1 MRAVRLTAAV
11 CLAAALAADG
21 SDFATLKA
29 NAVREYLKGPCA
41 TERDLRSVN
50 ADGSFE
56 GVDYAS
62 GDRGSWPTGA
72 SVERIRAFAVAARRH
87 PDDRRFAEAF
97 HRTFGFF
104 VGKKRSNANWWWP
117 AIGVPKELGP
127 AMVLMEGEL
136 SADEREK
143 GLAYLKGAYFG
154 QTGQNRELLAWCV
167 LQRAMLENDEAL
179 ARKCREEMAAVFRF
193 GPKGGEG
200 LMRDG
205 IYHLHGHQPQMGGYG
220 QQLVL
225 DVMRYAPV
233 FRGTSF
239 DFSESERA
247 AILALVRDGY
257 SWLYWR
263 GRMEPGSVGRQ
274 IWPGSQQGRGD
285 FIRRALDVI
294 GTSCG
299 DGPIPGD
306 RVGFKFFDD
315 SAMAVY
321 RATNWMASVKMTIR
335 SVPGVERVNSDNL
348 KGGDFADGSM
358 FTLVT
363 GREYDDIYPL
373 WNNWRV
379 LPGLTSD
386 PDEDVW
392 NPRKWWGGQH
402 SPNGEDFC
410 AGAGDA
416 ALAAVSFRFDDGIT
430 SYLATRV
437 FTPEFAFTV
446 KGGVTGKATTCIE
459 HAFDATPQPKAK
471 GKSKEQVEA
480 VSSDVSPTRLMNG
493 TVGYVVPKGC
503 EVRRAKVSGDW
514 HEIMG
519 GMPKGSVREG
529 RTFRVTY
536 AHRGADSVAWYVLP
550 ATTRERLAGFDD
562 GAVKVVENDAAHQVL
577 DVPSLGRRIV
587 VTVGKGVEITSAG
600 K

>member
-1 MRAVRLTAAV
+1 MRPVLSFAAAFAAV
-11 CLAAALAADG
+11 ALAAVGGTDL
-21 SDFATLKA
+21 DTLKA
-29 NAVREYLKGPCA
+29 NAVREYLKGQCA
-41 TERDLRSVN
+41 TKGSLADIN
-50 ADGSFE
+50 ADGSFK
-56 GVDYAS
+56 GVDYSS
-62 GDRGSWPTGA
+62 GERGVWPAGQ
-72 SVERIRAFAVAARRH
+72 SVERIRALAVAARKN
-87 PDDRRFAEAF
+87 PEDKGFSEAF

-104 VGKKRSNANWWWP
+104 VGKKRKNANWWWP

-143 GLAYLKGAYFG
+143 GLAYLKGAFFG
-154 QTGQNRELLAWCV
+154 ETGQNRECLAWCV

-200 LMRDG
+200 IMRDG

-220 QQLVL
+220 QQFVL
-225 DVMRYAPV
+225 DIMRYAPV
-233 FRGTSF
+233 FKGTSF
-239 DFSESERA
+239 DFTESERA

-257 SWLYWR
+257 SWLYWK
-263 GRMEPGSVGRQ
+263 GRMEPGNIGRQ
-274 IWPGSQQGRGD
+274 IWPGSQLGRGD
-285 FIRRALDVI
+285 FIRQALDVI
-294 GTSCG
+294 GTTCG

-321 RATNWMASVKMTIR
+321 RATNWMSSVKMTIR
-335 SVPGVERVNSDNL
+335 SVPGAERVNKDNL
-348 KGGDFADGSM
+348 KGGNFADGSM

-373 WNNWRV
+373 WDNWRV
-379 LPGLTSD
+379 LPGLTSN
-386 PDEDVW
+386 PNKSVW

-402 SPNGEDFC
+402 SPNDEDFC

-416 ALAAVSFRFDDGIT
+416 SLAAVSFRFDDGIT

-459 HAFDATPQPKAK
+459 HALDAAPQPKGKAK
-471 GKSKEQVEA
+471 VEA
-480 VSSDVSPTRLMNG
+480 APSDVSPTRLMNG
-493 TVGYVVPKGC
+493 TIGYVVPDGC

-536 AHRGADSVAWYVLP
+536 AHNGAGSVAWYVLP
-550 ATTRERLAGFDD
+550 ATTRERLAGFDAN
-562 GAVKVVENDAAHQVL
+562 AVKVVENDAAHQVL
-577 DVPSLGRRIV
+577 EVPSLGRRIV
-587 VTVGKGVEITSAG
+587 VTVGKGVEIRDL
-600 K
+600 